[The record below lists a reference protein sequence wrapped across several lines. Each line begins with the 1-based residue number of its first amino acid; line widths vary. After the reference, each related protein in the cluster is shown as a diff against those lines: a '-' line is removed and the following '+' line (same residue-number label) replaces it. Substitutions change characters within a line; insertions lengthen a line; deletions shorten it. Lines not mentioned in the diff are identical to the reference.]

1 MSDLSEIF
9 LPVQR
14 IIPFS
19 NVEGSGNRTSI
30 FLQGCNIN
38 CLYCHNPE
46 TIPLTSPSARFF
58 SLAELME
65 TIRGSMP
72 FIRGITVSGGEPTIY
87 AKELAVLFRAVHR
100 LGLTCYIDSNGFF
113 DYEAI
118 WPLIEETD
126 RFLFDVKGTG
136 EGLAALCF
144 TRSHARSGAD
154 EGKAA
159 EQRKRLSQ
167 SGELPAEGA
176 ESCPPLSERPEA
188 AKLGGQPNNK
198 EVGESGFTHS
208 HDALVMSG
216 EETAGAGKR
225 RSEAL
230 AAKFP
235 PLAERPEAADLTEK
249 AGEVIFA
256 RNFENLRRLLP
267 LGKVEEVR
275 LVYIKDFYDERE
287 IVREIAACLKDYPQV
302 LFKLIR
308 VHGKGARKAGEVAL
322 HLPKPAEAEDLFGFA
337 GEQGL
342 KNRKL
347 IL

>member
-46 TIPLTSPSARFF
+46 TIPLTSPSAHFF

-65 TIRGSMP
+65 AICGSMP

-87 AKELAVLFRAVHR
+87 AKELALLFCEVHR
-100 LGLTCYIDSNGFF
+100 LGLTCYVDSNGFF
-113 DYEAI
+113 DYERVF
-118 WPLIEETD
+118 PLIQETD
-126 RFLFDVKGTG
+126 RFLFDIKGMG
-136 EGLAALCF
+136 EGIEALCF
-144 TRSHARSGAD
+144 TRSHARSGTT
-154 EGKAA
+154 
-159 EQRKRLSQ
+159 
-167 SGELPAEGA
+167 
-176 ESCPPLSERPEA
+176 EA
-188 AKLGGQPNNK
+188 ADRLWHVGGQPNNK
-198 EVGESGFTHS
+198 GVGESGFTHS
-208 HDALVMSG
+208 HDALVMTG
-216 EETAGAGKR
+216 EEAAGAGKR
-225 RSEAL
+225 RGEAL
-230 AAKFP
+230 AAEFP
-235 PLAERPEAADLTEK
+235 PLSERPEAADLTEK
-249 AGEVIFA
+249 AGETIFA
-256 RNFENLRRLLP
+256 RNLENLRRLLP

-287 IVREIAACLKDYPQV
+287 TIREIAACLKDYPQV

-322 HLPKPAEAEDLFGFA
+322 HLPKPAEAEDLFAFA

>member
-46 TIPLTSPSARFF
+46 TIPLTSPLARFF

-87 AKELAVLFRAVHR
+87 AKELAVLFREVHQ
-100 LGLTCYIDSNGFF
+100 LGLTCYVDSNGFF

-118 WPLIEETD
+118 FPLIQETD
-126 RFLFDVKGTG
+126 RFLFDIKGMG

-144 TRSHARSGAD
+144 TRSH
-154 EGKAA
+154 
-159 EQRKRLSQ
+159 
-167 SGELPAEGA
+167 P
-176 ESCPPLSERPEA
+176 RPE
-188 AKLGGQPNNK
+188 
-198 EVGESGFTHS
+198 
-208 HDALVMSG
+208 MSG
-216 EETAGAGKR
+216 KEAAGAGKR
-225 RSEAL
+225 QREAL
-230 AAKFP
+230 AAEAGVAKFP
-235 PLAERPEAADLTEK
+235 PLAARPEAADLTEK
-249 AGEVIFA
+249 AGEVIFS
-256 RNFENLRRLLP
+256 RNLENLRRLLP

-287 IVREIAACLKDYPQV
+287 TVREIAACLKDYPQV

-308 VHGKGARKAGEVAL
+308 VHGKGARKGREVAL

>member
-46 TIPLTSPSARFF
+46 TIPLTSPLARFF

-87 AKELAVLFRAVHR
+87 AKELAVLFREVHQ
-100 LGLTCYIDSNGFF
+100 LGLTCYVDSNGFF

-118 WPLIEETD
+118 FPLIQETD
-126 RFLFDVKGTG
+126 RFLFDIKGMG

-144 TRSHARSGAD
+144 TRSHS
-154 EGKAA
+154 
-159 EQRKRLSQ
+159 
-167 SGELPAEGA
+167 
-176 ESCPPLSERPEA
+176 RPEI
-188 AKLGGQPNNK
+188 
-198 EVGESGFTHS
+198 
-208 HDALVMSG
+208 SG
-216 EETAGAGKR
+216 EEAAELGEQSNDKGMGELGFPRSHPRPEMSGKEAAGAGKR
-225 RSEAL
+225 QREAL
-230 AAKFP
+230 AAEAGVAKFP
-235 PLAERPEAADLTEK
+235 PLAARPEAADLTEK
-249 AGEVIFA
+249 AGEVIFS
-256 RNFENLRRLLP
+256 RNLENLRRLLP

-287 IVREIAACLKDYPQV
+287 TVREIAACLKDYPQV

-308 VHGKGARKAGEVAL
+308 VHGKGARKGREVAL

>member
-87 AKELAVLFRAVHR
+87 AKELAVLFREVHQ
-100 LGLTCYIDSNGFF
+100 LGLTCYVGSNGFF

-118 WPLIEETD
+118 FPLIQETD
-126 RFLFDVKGTG
+126 RFLFDIKGMG

-144 TRSHARSGAD
+144 TRSHARSGTTEAD
-154 EGKAA
+154 D
-159 EQRKRLSQ
+159 RL
-167 SGELPAEGA
+167 LHV
-176 ESCPPLSERPEA
+176 
-188 AKLGGQPNNK
+188 GGQPNNK
-198 EVGESGFTHS
+198 GVGESGFTHS
-208 HDALVMSG
+208 HDALVMPG
-216 EETAGAGKR
+216 KEAAGAGKR
-225 RSEAL
+225 QSEAL
-230 AAKFP
+230 AAEAGAAEFP

>member
-46 TIPLTSPSARFF
+46 TIPLASPSARRF
-58 SLAELME
+58 SLAALVEK
-65 TIRGSMP
+65 IRASMP
-72 FIRGITVSGGEPTIY
+72 FIRGVTVSGGEPTIY

-159 EQRKRLSQ
+159 EQGKRLSR
-167 SGELPAEGA
+167 SGELPELPAEGA
-176 ESCPPLSERPEA
+176 DSFPPLSERPEA
-188 AKLGGQPNNK
+188 A
-198 EVGESGFTHS
+198 
-208 HDALVMSG
+208 
-216 EETAGAGKR
+216 
-225 RSEAL
+225 
-230 AAKFP
+230 
-235 PLAERPEAADLTEK
+235 DLTEQ
-249 AGEVIFA
+249 AGAPVFA
-256 RNFENLRRLLP
+256 RNLENLRRLLP

-275 LVYIKDFYDERE
+275 LVYIKGFYDERE
-287 IVREIAACLKDYPQV
+287 TVREIAACLKDYPQV

-308 VHGKGARKAGEVAL
+308 VHGKGARGAPEVGR
-322 HLPKPAEAEDLFGFA
+322 DFA
-337 GEQGL
+337 GAGVAQALFDFAGAQGL

>member
-46 TIPLTSPSARFF
+46 NIPLTSPLARFF

-65 TIRGSMP
+65 TIRGAMP

-87 AKELAVLFRAVHR
+87 AKELAVLFREVHQ
-100 LGLTCYIDSNGFF
+100 LGLTCYVDSNGFF

-118 WPLIEETD
+118 FPLIQETD
-126 RFLFDVKGTG
+126 RFLFDIKGMG

-144 TRSHARSGAD
+144 TRSHS
-154 EGKAA
+154 
-159 EQRKRLSQ
+159 
-167 SGELPAEGA
+167 
-176 ESCPPLSERPEA
+176 RPEI
-188 AKLGGQPNNK
+188 
-198 EVGESGFTHS
+198 
-208 HDALVMSG
+208 SG
-216 EETAGAGKR
+216 EEAAELGEQSNDKGMGELGFPRSHPRPEMPGKEAAGAGKR
-225 RSEAL
+225 QSEAL
-230 AAKFP
+230 AAEAGAAKFP
-235 PLAERPEAADLTEK
+235 PLAARPEAADLTEK

-256 RNFENLRRLLP
+256 RNLENLRRLLP

-287 IVREIAACLKDYPQV
+287 TVREIAACLKDYPQV

-308 VHGKGARKAGEVAL
+308 VHGKGARNGREVAL

>member
-46 TIPLTSPSARFF
+46 TIPLTSPLARFF

-65 TIRGSMP
+65 TICGSMP

-87 AKELAVLFRAVHR
+87 AKELAVLFREVHQ
-100 LGLTCYIDSNGFF
+100 LGLTCYVDSNGFF

-118 WPLIEETD
+118 FPLIQETD
-126 RFLFDVKGTG
+126 RFLFDIKGMG

-144 TRSHARSGAD
+144 TRSHS
-154 EGKAA
+154 
-159 EQRKRLSQ
+159 
-167 SGELPAEGA
+167 
-176 ESCPPLSERPEA
+176 RPEI
-188 AKLGGQPNNK
+188 
-198 EVGESGFTHS
+198 
-208 HDALVMSG
+208 SG
-216 EETAGAGKR
+216 EEAAELGEQSNDKGMGELGFPRSHPRPEMSGGEVAGAGKR
-225 RSEAL
+225 QSEAL
-230 AAKFP
+230 AAEAGAAKFP
-235 PLAERPEAADLTEK
+235 PLAARPEAADLTEK

-308 VHGKGARKAGEVAL
+308 VHGKGARNGREVAL